1 MKNICNRYLIVTVL
15 FLVSWSFGS
24 AYSYNKHYEELQ
36 QTLFGINTDKRTN
49 TDKISKKG
57 YVNFDLLIRA
67 SRLTLDYYNDDLY
80 GAKDI
85 LLLKNHGVKNLPPI
99 DSIKYESYPNEHQM
113 FTHLGWEY
121 NYKPDKAN
129 WPARKRILLSTVEK
143 IGEFKKNEHIK
154 LDAFAGLVY
163 DIHILGDHCGDS
175 EATRLTRIRLVSE
188 HDHKGQ
194 IVSPTS
200 DGPFKYPT
208 LFVYLLYHIQRL
220 FREQQDSF
228 EYKQLIG
235 FLNRNKDKFINDN
248 PLNYEDVKKLA
259 EETMEQ
265 LIMYLP
271 KLLER
276 ERFFKEAFLIN

>member
-15 FLVSWSFGS
+15 LLVSWSFGS
-24 AYSYNKHYEELQ
+24 AHGYNKHYKELQ

-67 SRLTLDYYNDDLY
+67 SRLTLDYYNDPPY

-99 DSIKYESYPNEHQM
+99 DSIKYRSSFKKHQE

-121 NYKPDKAN
+121 KPAEAN

-175 EATRLTRIRLVSE
+175 ASTRFTRIRLVSE
-188 HDHKGQ
+188 HDYKGQ

-200 DGPFKYPT
+200 NGPFQSPT
-208 LFVYLLYHIQRL
+208 LFVYLLYHIHLLLLYNLLLYLLLLYIL
-220 FREQQDSF
+220 FLYHF
-228 EYKQLIG
+228 YIY
-235 FLNRNKDKFINDN
+235 LN
-248 PLNYEDVKKLA
+248 L
-259 EETMEQ
+259 
-265 LIMYLP
+265 
-271 KLLER
+271 
-276 ERFFKEAFLIN
+276 